1 MLGIMKFK
9 QTNWGILQGAL
20 IALLFFAASYLI
32 LPYGLS
38 QYESHSVDK
47 VYGLIFSYGNV
58 VQEKV
63 FSLSAIGI
71 LLPFYFF
78 FKKEYNKQAYGCIF
92 VAMAYTITL
101 IAVYL

>member
-1 MLGIMKFK
+1 MKFK

-20 IALLFFAASYLI
+20 IALLFFAACYFI
-32 LPYGLS
+32 LPYGFS
-38 QYESHSVDK
+38 QYTDGDVEK
-47 VYGLIFSYGNV
+47 AYKLIFSYGNL

-78 FKKEYNKQAYGCIF
+78 FKKQYNKQAYGCIF